1 MRAILHTRLRDKQGH
16 TAGLCTYPLKGCRTS
31 LLSQV
36 WVRSWRFGG
45 GFLSLQHEGTGFNR
59 NQGRCWTLSHFC
71 LKTTTTAPTSHLKI
85 SRLVL
90 GVNCSFGFDIF
101 SWRISP
107 GQKEGNVR
115 IPEEVWIVLI
125 YSYVTWNNSFQVQQ
139 IYKHAF
145 VKSQWLDDLGMDL
158 KVINCWLKMSNPVLL
173 LSNNNRKNV

>member
-16 TAGLCTYPLKGCRTS
+16 TAGLCTYPPKGCRTS
-31 LLSQV
+31 VIVSAP
-36 WVRSWRFGG
+36 RRGG
-45 GFLSLQHEGTGFNR
+45 GFLSLLHEGTGFDR
-59 NQGRCWTLSHFC
+59 NQGALLNSATFLIENHYDSPHMPSQILPPR
-71 LKTTTTAPTSHLKI
+71 
-85 SRLVL
+85 
-90 GVNCSFGFDIF
+90 FGGQLFIRVVRF
-101 SWRISP
+101 SWRLPP

-125 YSYVTWNNSFQVQQ
+125 HSYVTWNNSFQVQQ